1 MEESNQ
7 IGEIKD
13 RVDIVQVVEKYVR
26 LKQTGKNFSGL
37 CPFHKEK
44 TPSFIVSPDIQRYK
58 CFGCNRSGDIF
69 NFVQEIENIDF
80 PEALERLAKLAG
92 VELKKT
98 AVNTKFKEIKDI
110 NYIATKYYYNALL
123 KDEKA
128 MGYIKGRGFNDES
141 IKKFAIGYAPK
152 FPRLLEKI
160 NSSGSF
166 SKKAILDCGLFVEKN
181 GAIRDKFFDRIMFP
195 IRSKRGEV
203 IGFTARQNEGNEYGP
218 KYMNSPETP
227 VFHKSFNLF
236 AQYESRQEIRKQDLA
251 IICEGSTDVISAHQ
265 HGIKNIVA
273 PLGTSLT
280 KDQLQGLSSIT
291 KNILFFFDNDSAG
304 QAALTRSFVL
314 ASELGMNPY
323 AAVSTPY
330 KDIDELL
337 QKEPEKF
344 HKLVKEKKE
353 AFSYILSNTIEGLN
367 LNKLEDLNKVKKI
380 ILPLLN
386 SVKDPDT
393 KALYARKL
401 KEITGLEYG
410 NVKTVEEESETK
422 IEEPKKVGVK
432 KRNNLETHYL
442 QLLLL
447 AKEKEKYLID
457 ERFFPDGRVK
467 EIYNRI
473 KEIRSPEEKE
483 KLYKESENDE
493 DIKEILDDMIFN
505 TMNLPENDDEM
516 EKDMVFTIK
525 KIKVEYYKAR
535 EKALSAKIAM
545 TEELENEEEN
555 QKALEELQKISNLRK
570 KIENEQ

>member
-1 MEESNQ
+1 
-7 IGEIKD
+7 
-13 RVDIVQVVEKYVR
+13 
-26 LKQTGKNFSGL
+26 
-37 CPFHKEK
+37 
-44 TPSFIVSPDIQRYK
+44 
-58 CFGCNRSGDIF
+58 
-69 NFVQEIENIDF
+69 
-80 PEALERLAKLAG
+80 
-92 VELKKT
+92 
-98 AVNTKFKEIKDI
+98 
-110 NYIATKYYYNALL
+110 
-123 KDEKA
+123 
-128 MGYIKGRGFNDES
+128 
-141 IKKFAIGYAPK
+141 
-152 FPRLLEKI
+152 
-160 NSSGSF
+160 
-166 SKKAILDCGLFVEKN
+166 
-181 GAIRDKFFDRIMFP
+181 MFP

-203 IGFTARQNEGNEYGP
+203 IAFSARQNEGNEYGP

-227 VFHKSFNLF
+227 IFHKSFNLF

-280 KDQLQGLSSIT
+280 KDQLQGLSNIT
-291 KNILFFFDNDSAG
+291 KNILFFFDSDSAG
-304 QAALTRSFVL
+304 QAALTRGFVL
-314 ASELGMNPY
+314 ASELDMNPY

-344 HKLVKEKKE
+344 HKLVEDKKE

-410 NVKTVEEESETK
+410 NVKTIEEESETK

>member
-13 RVDIVQVVEKYVR
+13 RVDIVEVVEKYVR

-181 GAIRDKFFDRIMFP
+181 GVLRDKFFDRIMFP

-203 IGFTARQNEGNEYGP
+203 IAFSARQNEGNEYGP

-227 VFHKSFNLF
+227 IFHKSFNLF

-251 IICEGSTDVISAHQ
+251 IICEGQTDVIAAHQ
-265 HGIKNIVA
+265 HGVKNIVA

-280 KDQLQGLSSIT
+280 KDQLQSLANIT
-291 KNILFFFDNDSAG
+291 KNILFFFDSDSAG
-304 QAALTRSFVL
+304 QAALTRGFVL
-314 ASELGMNPY
+314 ASELDINPY